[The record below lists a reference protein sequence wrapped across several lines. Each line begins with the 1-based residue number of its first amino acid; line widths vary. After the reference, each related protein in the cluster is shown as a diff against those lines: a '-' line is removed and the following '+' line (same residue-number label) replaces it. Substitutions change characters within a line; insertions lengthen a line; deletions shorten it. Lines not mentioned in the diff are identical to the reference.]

1 MKFDVIWRNPLCKSD
16 DLMNAMMERYG
27 PLLGGEQL
35 WRALGYQTW
44 AAFARA
50 ARNGSLGV
58 KVFSVPGRKGRF
70 ALTADVATWISG
82 LKE

>member
-1 MKFDVIWRNPLCKSD
+1 MQPD
-16 DLMNAMMERYG
+16 DLMSSMIEKYG
-27 PLLGGEQL
+27 PLIGGEQL

-50 ARNGSLGV
+50 ARNGTLGI
-58 KVFSVPGRKGRF
+58 KVFTVPGRKGRF
-70 ALTADVATWISG
+70 ALTADVAAWLAK